1 MTNPAS
7 ARAGRPAFPVPTAW
21 FAALTAVSGL
31 ALFAWPGRSWIAL
44 LVVEAALVAAL
55 VIDAVLCVAPKRI
68 DVHREVAEST
78 TLGEQLPLT
87 WLVENRSHRPA
98 RVTVTDALWPSLG
111 AERRQVTASLRSGA
125 RLRAAA
131 LRPSRRGRFPF
142 HDVTVRVQGPLHLV
156 ARQSTRGVPGGLRV
170 MPAYPSRE
178 EVQRRVIVPR
188 VLEVGLRSIR
198 TSGGGTE
205 FDQLRDYRPDD
216 EFRRIDWPSTVRLQ
230 RTIVKQYRAERN
242 QNIVL
247 LLDNGR
253 VMAGT
258 VGGVPRVEHAMDAVL
273 AMVQV
278 GTRLGDRVGMLAFD
292 RQVRSILVPTNGK
305 SQLGR
310 AAEAMYM
317 LEPDYSESAYQ
328 VAFNDATARFRRRS
342 LFIVLTDLV
351 EAVVEQALLPALPTI
366 TRRHLVVVAA
376 VQDPAV
382 TAWAA
387 GGDAPMGGPAR
398 RTARPPRSTRLYQ
411 RRRGWPACAPQ
422 GRWWSMPS
430 PASWRSNWST
440 SIWRIKAS
448 AAVAGPGLWKDR
460 SRLATPA
467 PGLEPCGH
475 RGGVGGEVDAPSRCS
490 RMA

>member
-1 MTNPAS
+1 MQHRLAY
-7 ARAGRPAFPVPTAW
+7 PVPTVW
-21 FAALTAVSGL
+21 FAALVATSGL
-31 ALFAWPGRSWIAL
+31 ALFAWPGRSWVALGVVEVL
-44 LVVEAALVAAL
+44 LVLVFVA
-55 VIDAVLCVAPKRI
+55 DAVLCVAPRRI
-68 DVHREVAEST
+68 DVQREIDESV
-78 TLGEQLPLT
+78 TLGEETTLT
-87 WLVENRSHRPA
+87 WLVANRAARLA
-98 RVTVTDALWPSLG
+98 RVTVTDALWPSLQ
-111 AERRQVTASLRSGA
+111 AERRRVSATLRAGA
-125 RLRAAA
+125 RLRAKSV
-131 LRPSRRGRFPF
+131 LRPSRRGRFPLR
-142 HDVTVRVQGPLHLV
+142 DVTVRVEGPLRLV
-156 ARQSTRGVPGGLRV
+156 SRQATRAVEGGVRV

-178 EVQRRVIVPR
+178 DVQRRIRTPR

-258 VGGVPRVEHAMDAVL
+258 VGGVPRVEHAMDAALGV
-273 AMVQV
+273 VQAA
-278 GTRLGDRVGMLAFD
+278 TKLGDRVGMLAFD

-387 GGDAPMGGPAR
+387 GGAHRWASEAYREAAAVNVLHERARAIARLRAAGAMVVDA
-398 RTARPPRSTRLYQ
+398 
-411 RRRGWPACAPQ
+411 APGQ
-422 GRWWSMPS
+422 L
-430 PASWRSNWST
+430 AT
-440 SIWRIKAS
+440 ELVDKYLEVKAS
-448 AAVAGPGLWKDR
+448 G
-460 SRLATPA
+460 RL
-467 PGLEPCGH
+467 
-475 RGGVGGEVDAPSRCS
+475 
-490 RMA
+490 

>member
-1 MTNPAS
+1 MQHRLAY
-7 ARAGRPAFPVPTAW
+7 PVPTVW
-21 FAALTAVSGL
+21 FAALVAASGL
-31 ALFAWPGRSWIAL
+31 ALFAWPGRSWVALGVVEVL
-44 LVVEAALVAAL
+44 LVLVFVA
-55 VIDAVLCVAPKRI
+55 DAVLCVAPRRI
-68 DVHREVAEST
+68 DVQREIDESV
-78 TLGEQLPLT
+78 TLGEETTLT
-87 WLVENRSHRPA
+87 WLVANRAARLA
-98 RVTVTDALWPSLG
+98 RVTVTDALWPSLQ
-111 AERRQVTASLRSGA
+111 AERRRVSATLRAGA
-125 RLRAAA
+125 RLRAKSV
-131 LRPSRRGRFPF
+131 LRPSRRGRFPLR
-142 HDVTVRVQGPLHLV
+142 DVTVRVEGPLRLV
-156 ARQSTRGVPGGLRV
+156 SRQATRAVEGGVRV

-178 EVQRRVIVPR
+178 DVQRRIRTPR

-258 VGGVPRVEHAMDAVL
+258 VGGVPRVEHAMDAALGV
-273 AMVQV
+273 VQAA
-278 GTRLGDRVGMLAFD
+278 TKLGDRVGMLAFD

-317 LEPDYSESAYQ
+317 LEPDFSESAYQ

-387 GGDAPMGGPAR
+387 GGAHRWASEAYREAAAVNVLHERARAIARLRAAGAMVVDA
-398 RTARPPRSTRLYQ
+398 
-411 RRRGWPACAPQ
+411 APGQ
-422 GRWWSMPS
+422 L
-430 PASWRSNWST
+430 AT
-440 SIWRIKAS
+440 ELVDKYLEVKAS
-448 AAVAGPGLWKDR
+448 G
-460 SRLATPA
+460 RL
-467 PGLEPCGH
+467 
-475 RGGVGGEVDAPSRCS
+475 
-490 RMA
+490 

>member
-1 MTNPAS
+1 MQHRLAY
-7 ARAGRPAFPVPTAW
+7 PVPTVW
-21 FAALTAVSGL
+21 FAALAAASGL
-31 ALFAWPGRSWIAL
+31 ALFAWPGRSWVALGVVEVL
-44 LVVEAALVAAL
+44 LVLVFVA
-55 VIDAVLCVAPKRI
+55 DAVLCVAPRRI
-68 DVHREVAEST
+68 DVQREIDESV
-78 TLGEQLPLT
+78 TLGEETTLT
-87 WLVENRSHRPA
+87 WLVANRAARLA
-98 RVTVTDALWPSLG
+98 RVTVTDALWPSLQ
-111 AERRQVTASLRSGA
+111 AERRRVSATLRAGA
-125 RLRAAA
+125 RLRAKSV
-131 LRPSRRGRFPF
+131 LRPSRRGRFPLR
-142 HDVTVRVQGPLHLV
+142 DVTVRVEGPLRLV
-156 ARQSTRGVPGGLRV
+156 SRQATRAVEGGVRV

-178 EVQRRVIVPR
+178 DVQRRIRTPR

-258 VGGVPRVEHAMDAVL
+258 VGGVPRVEHAMDAALGV
-273 AMVQV
+273 VQAA
-278 GTRLGDRVGMLAFD
+278 TKLGDRVGMLAFD

-387 GGDAPMGGPAR
+387 GGAHRWASEAYREAAAVNVLHERARAIARLRAAGAMVVDA
-398 RTARPPRSTRLYQ
+398 
-411 RRRGWPACAPQ
+411 APGQ
-422 GRWWSMPS
+422 L
-430 PASWRSNWST
+430 AT
-440 SIWRIKAS
+440 ELVDKYLEVKAS
-448 AAVAGPGLWKDR
+448 G
-460 SRLATPA
+460 RL
-467 PGLEPCGH
+467 
-475 RGGVGGEVDAPSRCS
+475 
-490 RMA
+490 

>member
-1 MTNPAS
+1 MQHRLAYPL
-7 ARAGRPAFPVPTAW
+7 PTIW
-21 FAALTAVSGL
+21 FAALVAASGL
-31 ALFAWPGRSWIAL
+31 ALFAWPGRSWVALGVVEVL
-44 LVVEAALVAAL
+44 LVLVFVA
-55 VIDAVLCVAPKRI
+55 DAVLCVAPRRI
-68 DVHREVAEST
+68 DVQREIDESV
-78 TLGEQLPLT
+78 TLGEETTLT
-87 WLVENRSHRPA
+87 WLVANRAARLA
-98 RVTVTDALWPSLG
+98 RVTVTDALWPSLQ
-111 AERRQVTASLRSGA
+111 AERRRVSATLRAGA
-125 RLRAAA
+125 RLRAKSV
-131 LRPSRRGRFPF
+131 LRPSRRGRFPRR
-142 HDVTVRVQGPLHLV
+142 DVTVRVEGPLRLV
-156 ARQSTRGVPGGLRV
+156 SRQATRVVEGGVRV

-178 EVQRRVIVPR
+178 DVQRRIRTPR

-198 TSGGGTE
+198 TSGGGTV

-258 VGGVPRVEHAMDAVL
+258 VGGVPRVEHAMDAALGV
-273 AMVQV
+273 VQAA
-278 GTRLGDRVGMLAFD
+278 TKLGDRGGMLAFD

-387 GGDAPMGGPAR
+387 GGAHRWASEAYREAAAVNVLHERARAIARLRAAGAMVVDA
-398 RTARPPRSTRLYQ
+398 
-411 RRRGWPACAPQ
+411 APGQ
-422 GRWWSMPS
+422 L
-430 PASWRSNWST
+430 AT
-440 SIWRIKAS
+440 ELVDKYLEVKAS
-448 AAVAGPGLWKDR
+448 G
-460 SRLATPA
+460 RL
-467 PGLEPCGH
+467 
-475 RGGVGGEVDAPSRCS
+475 
-490 RMA
+490 